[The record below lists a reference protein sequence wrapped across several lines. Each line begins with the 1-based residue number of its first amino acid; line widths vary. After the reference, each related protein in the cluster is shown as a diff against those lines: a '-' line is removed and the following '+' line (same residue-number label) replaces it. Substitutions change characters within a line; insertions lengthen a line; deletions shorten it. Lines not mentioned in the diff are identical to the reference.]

1 MAEFWRN
8 LGDGVTAIA
17 PTIAS
22 AFGGPLAGLAV
33 TALEQAL
40 GVAPGNA
47 ATDPKSFEAKLAGA
61 IATPEQVLALRQ
73 ADVAFKQFCLDND
86 LQIVRADNADRA
98 DARARQT
105 ALHDQAPTVLALL
118 VTIGFFGMLGVM
130 AFHDL
135 PVANRDMLN
144 IMLGS
149 LGAAWVAVV
158 SYYFGSSAGSRAKD
172 NSIAALARS

>member
-1 MAEFWRN
+1 MADFWSQ
-8 LGDGVTAIA
+8 LGDGVAAIA

-33 TALEQAL
+33 TSLETAL
-40 GVAPGNA
+40 GVAPGLSAN
-47 ATDPKSFEAKLAGA
+47 DPKGFQAKLAA
-61 IATPEQVLALRQ
+61 ALATPEQVLALKQ
-73 ADVAFKQFCLDND
+73 ADNAFKQFCLDNE
-86 LQIVRADNADRA
+86 LQLVKADDADR
-98 DARARQT
+98 DSARRRQVDLKDWT
-105 ALHDQAPTVLALL
+105 PTVLAML
-118 VTIGFFGMLGVM
+118 VSAGFFGMLSVM

-135 PVANRDMLN
+135 PVGNRDMLN

-172 NSIAALARS
+172 GSIAALAKG